1 MDIRFTFEDELSA
14 GIDRAIAAHQD
25 FTPAM
30 AVIATVLASGVENRF
45 DAETDP
51 DGVPWLPSAS
61 AMEEGRKTLQDKG
74 VRGGLLGSLLNNA
87 GYDASSAWIGTNL
100 PYAGIHQDGGT
111 IRPREGS
118 GKRALRT
125 PFGPRAS
132 VNMPRRA
139 FLGFG
144 EMERQEIPEVLS
156 DFVRDAWTGGAA

>member
-1 MDIRFTFEDELSA
+1 MEIRFTFDDELSA
-14 GIDRAIAAHQD
+14 GIDRALAAHQD

-30 AVIATVLASGVENRF
+30 AAIARVLASGVEGRF

-51 DGVPWLPSAS
+51 DGVPWLPSAR
-61 AMEEGRKTLQDKG
+61 AVEDGGKTLQVKG
-74 VRGGLLGSLLNNA
+74 IRGGLLGSLLNNA
-87 GYDASSAWIGTNL
+87 GYDASSAWIGTSL

-111 IRPREGS
+111 IRPREGG

-144 EMERQEIPEVLS
+144 EMEQQEIPEILA
-156 DFVRDAWTGGAA
+156 DFLRDAWAGGAA